1 MTRLARLLGSSER
14 QLPKTVIVWLTS
26 QSWPFGWIPLSDRN
40 AFLNSL
46 YAFLVLNVV
55 YYTFQLSKRPNSFV
69 YLEQHTL
76 SLCCL
81 LNSEFSSFQTRLSDS
96 FLHFTITSW
105 ISLTRPRSS
114 LSLCLSFLIVARGV
128 WWFSSSLMYNLN
140 LMFVFLKNACWNKHV
155 SHIWPVKLRAQ
166 RKLYPKLEIGE
177 HIISVWPIIST
188 LSISSF
194 LLWHS
199 PSM

>member
-1 MTRLARLLGSSER
+1 MDGWVLFRGIVHSKHNWQEIKTLLNKHWAHSWRNSRPRRFQNLSLMVVIVQILPIALHNEPLSKVKYGLTTWQMRRLARLLGSSER

-26 QSWPFGWIPLSDRN
+26 QSWPFGSIPLSDRN

-81 LNSEFSSFQTRLSDS
+81 LNY
-96 FLHFTITSW
+96 W
-105 ISLTRPRSS
+105 I
-114 LSLCLSFLIVARGV
+114 
-128 WWFSSSLMYNLN
+128 
-140 LMFVFLKNACWNKHV
+140 FVLPN
-155 SHIWPVKLRAQ
+155 
-166 RKLYPKLEIGE
+166 
-177 HIISVWPIIST
+177 
-188 LSISSF
+188 
-194 LLWHS
+194 
-199 PSM
+199 